1 MLGIGLYCRR
11 TFLEDKYI
19 GEVRT
24 TIKELYDE
32 ATTSNGGSATWV
44 YKVRNGLE
52 ISQGELK
59 LSCSFGEKE
68 IIEPTSE
75 WKRILIG
82 GGLILLHIAVAA
94 AGGHLHGYEP
104 FDNEDADKIIDYA
117 C

>member
-1 MLGIGLYCRR
+1 MQSGSGCMEIGSHKTLITHHDLVQSGCS
-11 TFLEDKYI
+11 
-19 GEVRT
+19 RT

-32 ATTSNGGSATWV
+32 ATTNGGSATLI

-82 GGLILLHIAVAA
+82 GGGLILLHIAVAA
-94 AGGHLHGYEP
+94 TCMATSHLSITRMLI
-104 FDNEDADKIIDYA
+104 KS
-117 C
+117 